1 MRASVLLPAALLS
14 LVPLACGPSNPQ
26 AQDPNQNQY
35 AAQNGQYQNGQ
46 YPNNGQY
53 PPGQYQNN
61 GQTGQ
66 YNPNQYPTATGT
78 STAPAPTATTT
89 ATGSSATP
97 VAAAAMGG
105 DVILGGLATQEAP
118 GAQADGSAFAGQFAE
133 GQTLEQPI
141 NLQPGKCYTIIGMSV
156 GGVQELD
163 ILIQGQLAPLPP
175 TTLAQDNTT
184 GPNATLGGKA
194 AGCWKNPSPLP
205 IPAKVVLRVTKGSGI
220 AGAKVYM
227 K

>member
-26 AQDPNQNQY
+26 PQDPNQNQY
-35 AAQNGQYQNGQ
+35 AGQNGQYQ
-46 YPNNGQY
+46 NGQY

-61 GQTGQ
+61 GQPNGQ
-66 YNPNQYPTATGT
+66 YPNNGQQPYPTATAT
-78 STAPAPTATTT
+78 NTAPAPTATNT
-89 ATGSSATP
+89 AGGSSATP
-97 VAAAAMGG
+97 MAPAAAAGA

-118 GAQADGSAFAGQFAE
+118 GAQPDGTAFAGQFTE

-141 NLQPGKCYTIIGMSV
+141 NLQAGKCYTIVAASL

-163 ILIQGQLAPLPP
+163 VMIQGQLAPLPP

-205 IPAKVVLRVTKGSGI
+205 IPAKIVLRVTKGSGM
-220 AGAKVYM
+220 AAAKVYV